1 MKTFVEADNMR
12 EKQED
17 MLTGGIMSGQSGWRA
32 KKAELMNEAEPNT
45 NTPPMKEKTCGD
57 SLSDEERITQQLRE
71 IKLKM
76 EHPSQEA
83 DQTKKNVLSKDKDIT
98 LKLVHMGN
106 SNPSIHDHTRSIST
120 STDTSSMISPLTP
133 VEFASSYVAFAESA
147 EIARLKAELKA
158 SQRQVQHLEGE
169 VAQSRIAAHTINQAI
184 NLANSDDNQHKL
196 DSSQFNDFSR
206 YSQTT
211 SPQMGSCWSASYGD
225 DSVVDFESEENLG
238 SVFPRRNN
246 SSTWNFIPR
255 SNSPLKNTTT
265 ISSNEIQTTTRSSP
279 ISVQNSSEIGLI
291 RPWKMHRAST
301 SISGPPVSSG
311 FNHFTL
317 AGRRASTDSGY
328 ASFSSFGSLSNQPP
342 SPAMSAVS
350 TGSSSGIPRL
360 PMTVPSTFN
369 PLQISNDHQ
378 GNILPGNVPI
388 NQHIWNSN
396 ASISQSTPGCIQ
408 SQEPI
413 NYRRLLDRNAAYNW
427 QIIVDRIVY
436 YNDQQASI
444 FLQQKLKLAPA
455 EQKYAIIDAIVAQAY
470 PLMLNRFG
478 NFLVQRCF
486 EHGTQEHIDGIASA
500 IRGNVLTLSMDA
512 FGCHVVQKA
521 FDNVAEDV
529 KATMVSELLRR
540 IPETVT
546 HRYACHVWQKLFE
559 IRWEGS
565 PPAIMKYV
573 NAALEGMWHD
583 VALGETGSLVVQN
596 IFENC
601 LEEDKRP
608 CIEEVLSKIDIIS
621 RGQWGN
627 WVIQHMVE
635 YGSPADKERAL
646 SHILENAVAY
656 SVDQFASKVVE
667 KAIKAG
673 GPDILNQYLARVT
686 EGRPDRPRIP
696 LIDIAS
702 DQYGNYLIQHILQ
715 HASPA
720 HRDQVSAQI
729 RKHMVSL
736 RGSKYGQKVAFQV
749 ERWRSHHHHSS
760 YHGTYNSY

>member
-1 MKTFVEADNMR
+1 MRSFSETENKYEKQGDLIEDGILAGQNCWKVKKNEIKNEQGSNTNISFGLDKTFGN
-12 EKQED
+12 
-17 MLTGGIMSGQSGWRA
+17 
-32 KKAELMNEAEPNT
+32 NE
-45 NTPPMKEKTCGD
+45 
-57 SLSDEERITQQLRE
+57 EEQITQQLCE
-71 IKLKM
+71 IKLRDN
-76 EHPSQEA
+76 HNPQEI
-83 DQTKKNVLSKDKDIT
+83 DKTKKTIISKEQEIS
-98 LKLVHMGN
+98 LKSVHIGN
-106 SNPSIHDHTRSIST
+106 PTSTMHDHTRSIST

-133 VEFASSYVAFAESA
+133 VDFSSSYAAFVESA

-158 SQRQVQHLEGE
+158 SQRQVQHLEEE
-169 VAQSRIAAHTINQAI
+169 VAQSRIAAHTIDQAI
-184 NLANSDDNQHKL
+184 NFSNADDHLHKL
-196 DSSQFNDFSR
+196 DMSQLNDPHR
-206 YSQTT
+206 YSQT
-211 SPQMGSCWSASYGD
+211 SPQITSCWPVSYGD
-225 DSVVDFESEENLG
+225 DSVADFESEENMALT
-238 SVFPRRNN
+238 FPRRSN
-246 SSTWNFIPR
+246 SNTWNFIPR
-255 SNSPLKNTTT
+255 SNSPLKNTTS
-265 ISSNEIQTTTRSSP
+265 ISSNEIQTTARSSP
-279 ISVQNSSEIGLI
+279 ISAQTSSEPGVI
-291 RPWKMHRAST
+291 RPWKVHRAST
-301 SISGPPVSSG
+301 SVSGPPVSSG
-311 FNHFTL
+311 FNHFAL
-317 AGRRASTDSGY
+317 SGRRASTDSTY
-328 ASFSSFGSLSNQPP
+328 TSFNNFGSLSNQPP

-369 PLQISNDHQ
+369 PIQISNDHQ
-378 GNILPGNVPI
+378 MNIVPGNIAM

-396 ASISQSTPGCIQ
+396 ASIPQSTSTYIQ

-427 QIIVDRIVY
+427 KVIVDKIVY

-455 EQKYAIIDAIVAQAY
+455 EQKHAIIDAIVAQAY

-608 CIEEVLSKIDIIS
+608 CIEEVLKKIDIIS

-635 YGSPADKERAL
+635 YGSPADRERAL
-646 SHILENAVAY
+646 SHILENSVAY

-673 GPDILNQYLARVT
+673 GPDILNQYLAKVT

-720 HRDQVSAQI
+720 HRDQVSTQI

-760 YHGTYNSY
+760 YHGTYSSY

>member
-1 MKTFVEADNMR
+1 MRTFSGIENID

-17 MLTGGIMSGQSGWRA
+17 MIETVVLGGQNCWRG
-32 KKAELMNEAEPNT
+32 KKNELKNEEEYNT
-45 NTPPMKEKTCGD
+45 NISCELDKTFGD
-57 SLSDEERITQQLRE
+57 SEEDQITQQLSE
-71 IKLKM
+71 IKIKNDHIGQKTD
-76 EHPSQEA
+76 E
-83 DQTKKNVLSKDKDIT
+83 TKKMGTSKEQEI
-98 LKLVHMGN
+98 LKSVHIGN
-106 SNPSIHDHTRSIST
+106 PTPIMHDHARSISM
-120 STDTSSMISPLTP
+120 STDASSMISPLTP
-133 VEFASSYVAFAESA
+133 VDFASSYATFAESA
-147 EIARLKAELKA
+147 EIARLKAKLKA
-158 SQRQVQHLEGE
+158 SQRQVQHLEEE
-169 VAQSRIAAHTINQAI
+169 VAQSRITAQTIDQVI
-184 NLANSDDNQHKL
+184 NISGAENYLHKL
-196 DSSQFNDFSR
+196 DVSQLNDFHR
-206 YSQTT
+206 YSQTANSHMT
-211 SPQMGSCWSASYGD
+211 SYWPVSYTEE
-225 DSVVDFESEENLG
+225 STPDFESEENIPL
-238 SVFPRRNN
+238 SFPKRSN
-246 SSTWNFIPR
+246 SNTWNFIPR

-265 ISSNEIQTTTRSSP
+265 MPLNEIQATARSSP
-279 ISVQNSSEIGLI
+279 ISTQTSETGMI
-291 RPWKMHRAST
+291 RPWKVHRAST
-301 SISGPPVSSG
+301 SISGPPVSGG
-311 FNHFTL
+311 FNHFAL
-317 AGRRASTDSGY
+317 SGRRASTDSNY
-328 ASFSSFGSLSNQPP
+328 ASFNNFGSFPNQPP

-360 PMTVPSTFN
+360 PMAVPSTFN
-369 PLQISNDHQ
+369 SIQVPNDHQ
-378 GNILPGNVPI
+378 GNIVPGNVAM

-396 ASISQSTPGCIQ
+396 TSIPQSASGYIH

-427 QIIVDRIVY
+427 QVIVDKIVY
-436 YNDQQASI
+436 CNDQQASI

-455 EQKYAIIDAIVAQAY
+455 EQKHAIIDAIVAQAY

-565 PPAIMKYV
+565 PPTIMKYV

-608 CIEEVLSKIDIIS
+608 CIEEVLNKIDIIS

-635 YGSPADKERAL
+635 YGSPSDRERAL
-646 SHILENAVAY
+646 SHILENSVAY

-673 GPDILNQYLARVT
+673 GPDILNQYLAKVT
-686 EGRPDRPRIP
+686 EGRADRPRIP

-720 HRDQVSAQI
+720 HRDQVSTQI

-760 YHGTYNSY
+760 YHGTYSY

>member
-1 MKTFVEADNMR
+1 MKTFHDTENSS
-12 EKQED
+12 EKQENIPSD
-17 MLTGGIMSGQSGWRA
+17 GFLNTKNYWKT
-32 KKAELMNEAEPNT
+32 KKNDLINETEPNT
-45 NTPPMKEKTCGD
+45 NDSSIEDKTFGD
-57 SLSDEERITQQLRE
+57 PLNNDERITQQLRE
-71 IKLKM
+71 MKIKIDRPSSEV
-76 EHPSQEA
+76 EHM
-83 DQTKKNVLSKDKDIT
+83 KKTILSKEHDMP
-98 LKLVHMGN
+98 LKPSHVGN
-106 SNPSIHDHTRSIST
+106 LNTTVHDHTCSIST
-120 STDTSSMISPLTP
+120 STDTSSMISPLTS
-133 VEFASSYVAFAESA
+133 VDFSSSYAAYVESA

-158 SQRQVQHLEGE
+158 SQRQVQHLEE
-169 VAQSRIAAHTINQAI
+169 VAQSRIVTHTIDQAI
-184 NLANSDDNQHKL
+184 NLPGTDDHMHKL
-196 DSSQFNDFSR
+196 DMSQFNDFHR
-206 YSQTT
+206 YSQAT
-211 SPQMGSCWSASYGD
+211 QQIASCWPTSYGEE
-225 DSVVDFESEENLG
+225 SALDFDSEENITLP
-238 SVFPRRNN
+238 FPKKGNVHA
-246 SSTWNFIPR
+246 WNFLPR
-255 SNSPLKNTTT
+255 SNSPLKNMTSMTST
-265 ISSNEIQTTTRSSP
+265 EIQTTARSSP
-279 ISVQNSSEIGLI
+279 VSTQASSEPGLI
-291 RPWKMHRAST
+291 RPWKVHRAST
-301 SISGPPVSSG
+301 SVSGPPVSNG
-311 FNHFTL
+311 FNHFAL
-317 AGRRASTDSGY
+317 AGRRASADSGY
-328 ASFSSFGSLSNQPP
+328 ASFNSFGSLSNQPP

-360 PMTVPSTFN
+360 PMAVPSTFN
-369 PLQISNDHQ
+369 PIQIPNDHQ
-378 GNILPGNVPI
+378 ANILSGNVVM
-388 NQHIWNSN
+388 NQHIWSSN
-396 ASISQSTPGCIQ
+396 APVSQSTPGYVQ
-408 SQEPI
+408 PHEPI

-427 QIIVDRIVY
+427 QVIVDKIVY

-455 EQKYAIIDAIVAQAY
+455 EQKYVIIDAIVAQAY

-529 KATMVSELLRR
+529 KAAMVSELLRR

-608 CIEEVLSKIDIIS
+608 CIEEVLNKIDIIS

-635 YGSPADKERAL
+635 YGSPTDRERAL
-646 SHILENAVAY
+646 SHILENAVTY

-749 ERWRSHHHHSS
+749 ERWRNHHHHSS

>member
-1 MKTFVEADNMR
+1 MIKAHEETEDIR
-12 EKQED
+12 EKQD
-17 MLTGGIMSGQSGWRA
+17 DFIGSGILGPQSSWKV
-32 KKAELMNEAEPNT
+32 KKADLMNEVESKINAPSMIERT
-45 NTPPMKEKTCGD
+45 FSD
-57 SLSDEERITQQLRE
+57 YFQSLSDEERVTQQLRE
-71 IKLKM
+71 MKLKGD
-76 EHPSQEA
+76 HL
-83 DQTKKNVLSKDKDIT
+83 TKEMDHTKRLVASKDKDMP
-98 LKLVHMGN
+98 LKLVHIGN
-106 SNPSIHDHTRSIST
+106 PNSSIHDHARSIST
-120 STDTSSMISPLTP
+120 STDASSMISPLTP
-133 VEFASSYVAFAESA
+133 VDFAPPYTAFSESA

-158 SQRQVQHLEGE
+158 SQRQVQHLEE
-169 VAQSRIAAHTINQAI
+169 VAQSRISTHTINQAI
-184 NLANSDDNQHKL
+184 NISNPDDGSHKMDPPQFSD
-196 DSSQFNDFSR
+196 FNK
-206 YSQTT
+206 YPQT
-211 SPQMGSCWSASYGD
+211 SPQIGSCWPSSYGD
-225 DSVVDFESEENLG
+225 DSVVDFDTEENIGLG
-238 SVFPRRNN
+238 ISRRSNN
-246 SSTWNFIPR
+246 NAWNFLPR
-255 SNSPLKNTTT
+255 SNSPLKNTTM
-265 ISSNEIQTTTRSSP
+265 SNEIQTTARSSP
-279 ISVQNSSEIGLI
+279 ISIQTSEIGLM

-301 SISGPPVSSG
+301 SVSGPPVSGG
-311 FNHFTL
+311 FNHFAL
-317 AGRRASTDSGY
+317 SGRRASTDSGY
-328 ASFSSFGSLSNQPP
+328 ASFNSFGSLSNQPP

-350 TGSSSGIPRL
+350 TNSSSGIPRL
-360 PMTVPSTFN
+360 PITVPSSFN
-369 PLQISNDHQ
+369 PLQAPNDHQ
-378 GNILPGNVPI
+378 GNILQGNIPV
-388 NQHIWNSN
+388 NQYIWNSN
-396 ASISQSTPGCIQ
+396 TSISQPTQGCIQ

-455 EQKYAIIDAIVAQAY
+455 EQKHAIIDAIVAQAY

-529 KATMVSELLRR
+529 KAAMVSELLRR

-608 CIEEVLSKIDIIS
+608 CIEEVLNKIDIIS

-635 YGSPADKERAL
+635 YGSPADRERAL

-673 GPDILNQYLARVT
+673 SPDILNQYLAKVT

-749 ERWRSHHHHSS
+749 ERWRNHHHHSS

>member
-1 MKTFVEADNMR
+1 MGSLTEMESTC
-12 EKQED
+12 EKKED
-17 MLTGGIMSGQSGWRA
+17 VMGGGILGGQSGWRM
-32 KKAELMNEAEPNT
+32 KKMDLMNETELKTGASS
-45 NTPPMKEKTCGD
+45 MKGKTCGD
-57 SLSDEERITQQLRE
+57 SLNEEERITQQLRD
-71 IKLKM
+71 IKLKIDNPM
-76 EHPSQEA
+76 NETES
-83 DQTKKNVLSKDKDIT
+83 TKKTTTFKDKDVT
-98 LKLVHMGN
+98 LKLVHVGN
-106 SNPSIHDHTRSIST
+106 PNTIIHDHTRSIST

-133 VEFASSYVAFAESA
+133 VDFTSSYSTFAESA

-158 SQRQVQHLEGE
+158 SQRQVQHLEE
-169 VAQSRIAAHTINQAI
+169 VAQSRITTHTINQTS
-184 NLANSDDNQHKL
+184 NFSVTDDNLHRL
-196 DSSQFNDFSR
+196 DVSQMNDFNR
-206 YSQTT
+206 YSQM
-211 SPQMGSCWSASYGD
+211 SPQIASCWPSSYCE
-225 DSVVDFESEENLG
+225 DSTLDFDSEENLG
-238 SVFPRRNN
+238 LAFPRRSN
-246 SSTWNFIPR
+246 SNTWNFMTR
-255 SNSPLKNTTT
+255 SNSPLKNTTL
-265 ISSNEIQTTTRSSP
+265 SSSEIQTTARSSP
-279 ISVQNSSEIGLI
+279 ISIQTPSEIGLM

-301 SISGPPVSSG
+301 SVSGPPVSSG
-311 FNHFTL
+311 FSHFTL

-328 ASFSSFGSLSNQPP
+328 ASFNSFGSLSNQPP

-350 TGSSSGIPRL
+350 TSSSSGIPRL
-360 PMTVPSTFN
+360 PMAIPSTFN
-369 PLQISNDHQ
+369 TVQIPNDHQ
-378 GNILPGNVPI
+378 GNVLPGNVTV

-396 ASISQSTPGCIQ
+396 VPISQPTSGYVQ

-455 EQKYAIIDAIVAQAY
+455 EQKHTIIDAIVAQAY

-529 KATMVSELLRR
+529 KAAMVSELLRR

-559 IRWEGS
+559 IRWEAS

-608 CIEEVLSKIDIIS
+608 CIEEVLNKIDIVS
-621 RGQWGN
+621 KGQWGN

-635 YGSPADKERAL
+635 YGSPADRERAL

-673 GPDILNQYLARVT
+673 GPDILNQYLTKVT